1 MKRAMALLFLTTLAS
16 ACAGPTHPPA
26 ELNGLW
32 SSGPAA
38 CAAGIGV
45 RFESDKIEVVYEDST
60 QTLFEHPRY
69 NLESNERSFR
79 VRITYDLPRVTGGT
93 RVAGA
98 HGVLVLARQSGG
110 GLAPVTHS
118 IVDARTGR
126 PHAHRQ
132 RPGVQ
137 ALTLSRAG
145 ASLARRS
152 ARPRSK
158 NRRPLLTGGSPQ
170 R

>member
-1 MKRAMALLFLTTLAS
+1 MALLFLTTLAS

-118 IVDARTGR
+118 IVDARTGS
-126 PHAHRQ
+126 Q
-132 RPGVQ
+132 RMRIANDPVVQ
-137 ALTLSRAG
+137 ALTLTPCGAHPWREDLRGRA
-145 ASLARRS
+145 A
-152 ARPRSK
+152 
-158 NRRPLLTGGSPQ
+158 
-170 R
+170 

>member
-1 MKRAMALLFLTTLAS
+1 MKRTTALLFLTTLAA

-69 NLESNERSFR
+69 NLESNDRSFR

-118 IVDARTGR
+118 IVDARTGS
-126 PHAHRQ
+126 Q
-132 RPGVQ
+132 RMRIADDPVVQ
-137 ALTLSRAG
+137 ALTLTPCG
-145 ASLARRS
+145 AHPWREDLRGREA
-152 ARPRSK
+152 
-158 NRRPLLTGGSPQ
+158 
-170 R
+170 

>member
-1 MKRAMALLFLTTLAS
+1 MALLFLTTLAS

-118 IVDARTGR
+118 IVDARTGS
-126 PHAHRQ
+126 Q
-132 RPGVQ
+132 RMRIANDPVVQ
-137 ALTLSRAG
+137 ALTLTPCG
-145 ASLARRS
+145 AHPWREDLRGREA
-152 ARPRSK
+152 
-158 NRRPLLTGGSPQ
+158 
-170 R
+170 

>member
-1 MKRAMALLFLTTLAS
+1 MQRIAALLFVAFVAS
-16 ACAGPTHPPA
+16 ACAGPSHPPA

-45 RFESDKIEVVYEDST
+45 RFESDKIEVVYEDDT
-60 QTLFEHPRY
+60 QTLFDHPRY
-69 NLESNERSFR
+69 KEESSGQSFR
-79 VRITYDLPRVTGGT
+79 VRITYELPRVTGGA

-118 IVDARTGR
+118 IVDARTGSSR
-126 PHAHRQ
+126 MRIANDPA
-132 RPGVQ
+132 VQ
-137 ALTLSRAG
+137 ALTLTPCGAHPWREDLRGRA
-145 ASLARRS
+145 
-152 ARPRSK
+152 
-158 NRRPLLTGGSPQ
+158 
-170 R
+170 